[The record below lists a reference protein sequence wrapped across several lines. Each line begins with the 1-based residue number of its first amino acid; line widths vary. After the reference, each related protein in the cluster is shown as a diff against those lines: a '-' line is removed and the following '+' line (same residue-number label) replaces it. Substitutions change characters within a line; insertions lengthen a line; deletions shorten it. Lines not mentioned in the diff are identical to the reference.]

1 MRAERIEWFADR
13 NPLKPEL
20 AELLNLGLFLPLH
33 VKDVNNNQVFI
44 IRTGVHDTHKHEQND
59 VLKVRSP
66 SMKVKY
72 CIVYDSNE
80 FDAQKKTQIEI
91 CFQCGFCFFVLCFDV
106 YRS

>member
-20 AELLNLGLFLPLH
+20 AELLNLGLFIPLH

-44 IRTGVHDTHKHEQND
+44 IRTGVHDTHKHDQNN

-66 SMKVKY
+66 FMKVENFAY
-72 CIVYDSNE
+72 SSIRMNFV
-80 FDAQKKTQIEI
+80 AQKIESNSVLI
-91 CFQCGFCFFVLCFDV
+91 VFFCVCLWCILL
-106 YRS
+106 